1 MTKVQLQFKLDK
13 PLDSEMMSNLERT
26 SALYGIL
33 RLRLSQAMDGLT
45 VEYDATR
52 LLENDVKAALARAGI
67 AVEQA

>member
-67 AVEQA
+67 AIEQA